1 MGFKVQLKNN
11 DAIFM
16 TLDGPLDV
24 KKSFMQ
30 AVENAL
36 KRRVIKFEIN
46 IAQNL
51 SALEEIFLQLVAL
64 QRVLA
69 KRGERLVLVS
79 QVNIPAELESKLH
92 EAGVELK
99 VEQEIKSLLETP
111 RPSQALFD
119 ELYKDARLKNWPK
132 LENKFNETYEEL
144 KALIQHEK
152 KLQSEIEFYKKR
164 IVSLRPLIPDT
175 LNLKELVAKTEVLEV
190 QEQRMIELN
199 RQNESLALEASRL
212 SLDLQSKQAEY
223 KALLKGLEASE
234 AKKNQKVL

>member
-24 KKSFMQ
+24 KRSFMQ

-69 KRGERLVLVS
+69 KRGERLILVS

-111 RPSQALFD
+111 RPSQTLFD

-144 KALIQHEK
+144 KTLIQHEK

-175 LNLKELVAKTEVLEV
+175 LNLKELVAKTEMLEM
-190 QEQRMIELN
+190 QEQRMIELKK
-199 RQNESLALEASRL
+199 QNESLALEVSRL

-223 KALLKGLEASE
+223 KALLKGLEVSE